1 MHIYWWLSHDSYYLH
16 GSDSISLVLNSDS
29 ALNYVA
35 ICQKYVLLYS
45 LDFRATIW
53 MIFFQIEV
61 FNHQQASD
69 MYFPW
74 KLRLVQEQAI
84 KSIGGNHR
92 VRLVWQKHHHLA
104 ALSQT
109 TRSSCITLSSNTPL
123 DVFLITCISYQV
135 YFLNSAHMANAH
147 YFIHL
152 SFIYL
157 SLGFEILDLLFLA
170 KLTLCLKWSEMISNN
185 LWDKISSISNLSRQP
200 NNY

>member
-45 LDFRATIW
+45 LYFRATIW

-84 KSIGGNHR
+84 KSIGRNHW
-92 VRLVWQKHHHLA
+92 VRSVWQKHHHLA

-109 TRSSCITLSSNTPL
+109 TRSSCITLSSDTPL
-123 DVFLITCISYQV
+123 DVFLIRCISHQV
-135 YFLNSAHMANAH
+135 YFLNSAHMANAITIILFH
-147 YFIHL
+147 
-152 SFIYL
+152 SF
-157 SLGFEILDLLFLA
+157 ELDIFKPWIWNNRSSVSGRTDLVF
-170 KLTLCLKWSEMISNN
+170 EMI
-185 LWDKISSISNLSRQP
+185 WDDIK
-200 NNY
+200 